1 MATRTCKIL
10 GKLPN
15 DTASITVLF
24 DGVQV
29 ISGAVDTTGWEYP
42 SNTDGLLGTFTFE
55 SDATVLT
62 DHTLSITCSA
72 GTIEFGTL
80 WFDAGA
86 GVHSTD
92 ASLGNLDI
100 SSAEGAGLDAAFIG
114 GAGYWCPNNT
124 APYGDG
130 TDTAL
135 AERSNV
141 LINGVAPSYP
151 SAPPFPTGTEV
162 APTWVG
168 WEFYLAAGE
177 TLTCTARVPAQWT
190 AA

>member
-1 MATRTCKIL
+1 MATRTCKFL

-42 SNTDGLLGTFTFE
+42 ASVDGLLGTFTFE

-86 GVHSTD
+86 GVNSSD
-92 ASLGNLDI
+92 PALGNPAITTADGD
-100 SSAEGAGLDAAFIG
+100 SPFIG
-114 GAGYWCPNNT
+114 GAGYWSPNNT
-124 APYGDG
+124 EPYGDG
-130 TDTAL
+130 SDAAL
-135 AERSNV
+135 AERSNI

-151 SAPPFPTGTEV
+151 SAPPFPTGTEA
-162 APTWVG
+162 APTWAG
-168 WEFYLAAGE
+168 WEFFLAAGE